1 MRTSGTDV
9 SDLDRGESL
18 RFIPERPMTATQ
30 LKRLLAEGSP
40 ELRAWA
46 VTRLLQYADWEEIW
60 SFVSRDEV
68 RELFTLLDLP
78 PALRTAWARMIGVEE
93 PVAPAV

>member
-1 MRTSGTDV
+1 
-9 SDLDRGESL
+9 
-18 RFIPERPMTATQ
+18 MTAQQ

-68 RELFTLLDLP
+68 RELFALLDLP
-78 PALRTAWARMIGVEE
+78 PALRSAWARMIGVEV
-93 PVAPAV
+93 PVASAG

>member
-1 MRTSGTDV
+1 MRVSGTDL

-18 RFIPERPMTATQ
+18 RFIPERPMTAAQ

-46 VTRLLQYADWEEIW
+46 VTRLLLYADWEEIW
-60 SFVSRDEV
+60 AFVSRDEV
-68 RELFTLLDLP
+68 RELFPLLDLP
-78 PALRTAWARMIGVEE
+78 PALRSAWSRMIGVDET
-93 PVAPAV
+93 VAPVR

>member
-1 MRTSGTDV
+1 
-9 SDLDRGESL
+9 
-18 RFIPERPMTATQ
+18 MTAAQ

-46 VTRLLQYADWEEIW
+46 VSRLLLYADWEEIW

-68 RELFTLLDLP
+68 RELFPLLELP
-78 PALRTAWARMIGVEE
+78 PALRTAWSRMIGLDE
-93 PVAPAV
+93 PVAPLR

>member
-1 MRTSGTDV
+1 MRASGTDV

-18 RFIPERPMTATQ
+18 RFIPERPMTDAQ

-46 VTRLLQYADWEEIW
+46 VTRLLLYADWEEIW
-60 SFVSRDEV
+60 AFVSREEV
-68 RELFTLLDLP
+68 RELFPLLDLP
-78 PALRTAWARMIGVEE
+78 PALRSAWSRMIGVDE
-93 PVAPAV
+93 PVAPVR